1 MRAWWPIWFGIVMV
15 AAATTGAGTAALA
28 VAAAALIAVVG
39 SVWWPAAATIAVL
52 LATATVLLGEPA
64 PVFTALA
71 GLSAA
76 GYLVLRHNDGRAPAP
91 ALLAAVGFAA
101 AGALVVVVPRDVPW
115 LPLAAPLAVFAAVVL
130 ALSPFLRDGPPPR

>member
-1 MRAWWPIWFGIVMV
+1 MV
-15 AAATTGAGTAALA
+15 AAATPGADTAALA
-28 VAAAALIAVVG
+28 VAAAALIAVLA
-39 SVWWPAAATIAVL
+39 SVWWRAAATIAVL

-64 PVFTALA
+64 PMYTALA

-101 AGALVVVVPRDVPW
+101 AAALVVVIPLHVPW
-115 LPLAAPLAVFAAVVL
+115 LPLAAPLAAFGAVVL
-130 ALSPFLRDGPPPR
+130 ALSPLLRDGSPPG